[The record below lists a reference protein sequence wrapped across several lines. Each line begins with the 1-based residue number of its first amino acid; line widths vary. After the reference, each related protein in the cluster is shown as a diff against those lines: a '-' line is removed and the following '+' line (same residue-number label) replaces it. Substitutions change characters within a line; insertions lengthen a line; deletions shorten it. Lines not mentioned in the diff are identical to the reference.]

1 MGVDVQKMKEDSRD
15 DPDPTLCLEK
25 DNLLRQAYF
34 KYASDDGHHPESLRV
49 LKVLSERHIEG
60 KHVPFEGYV
69 ISSEELE
76 EIERD
81 KQLSS
86 YSRAFAQD
94 VHSSKCI
101 AMLNNIRNQDLPVC
115 SN

>member
-1 MGVDVQKMKEDSRD
+1 MSKKMIEDSRD
-15 DPDPTLCLEK
+15 DPDPTLCVEK
-25 DNLLRQAYF
+25 DDLLRQAYF
-34 KYASDDGHHPESLRV
+34 KYASDDAHHPESFRV
-49 LKVLSERHIEG
+49 LKVLYERHI
-60 KHVPFEGYV
+60 KSKQVPFEGYV

-94 VHSSKCI
+94 VRRSKCI
-101 AMLNNIRNQDLPVC
+101 AMLNNIRKQHLPVC

>member
-1 MGVDVQKMKEDSRD
+1 M
-15 DPDPTLCLEK
+15 
-25 DNLLRQAYF
+25 LRQAYF
-34 KYASDDGHHPESLRV
+34 KYASDDGHHPESFRV
-49 LKVLSERHIEG
+49 LKVLYERHIEG

-69 ISSEELE
+69 ISPEEHE

-86 YSRAFAQD
+86 YSRAFARD
-94 VHSSKCI
+94 LRRSKCI

>member
-1 MGVDVQKMKEDSRD
+1 M
-15 DPDPTLCLEK
+15 
-25 DNLLRQAYF
+25 LRQAYF
-34 KYASDDGHHPESLRV
+34 KYASDDGHHPESL
-49 LKVLSERHIEG
+49 
-60 KHVPFEGYV
+60 HVPFEGYV
-69 ISSEELE
+69 ISPEEHE

-94 VHSSKCI
+94 VRRSKCI
-101 AMLNNIRNQDLPVC
+101 AVLNNIRNQDLPVS